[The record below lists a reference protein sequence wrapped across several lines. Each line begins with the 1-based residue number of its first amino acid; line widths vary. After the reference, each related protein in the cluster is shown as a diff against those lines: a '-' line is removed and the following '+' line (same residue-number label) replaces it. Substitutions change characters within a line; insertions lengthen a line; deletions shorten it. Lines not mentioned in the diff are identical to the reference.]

1 MTALGQFGE
10 RARAQVPDLRDAIE
24 AEQPDVVIL
33 DETSWGAAAA
43 AEKSGLPWAFSVPSP
58 VPIPSR
64 DAPPFGF
71 GLKPRQGRIS
81 ISRALVRTAL
91 LCRMSCV
98 CAVHVSAGRPPG
110 MPSGDGSRPDAA
122 TTSALRL
129 VRIRSN
135 AVTEPP

>member
-10 RARAQVPDLRDAIE
+10 RARAQVPDLQGAIE

-98 CAVHVSAGRPPG
+98 CAYMFRLDGRPECPVVTDRG
-110 MPSGDGSRPDAA
+110 R
-122 TTSALRL
+122 TQRRLRHC
-129 VRIRSN
+129 
-135 AVTEPP
+135 AW